1 MKGKACSA
9 QFMKRI
15 EGMVEAHEGK
25 HKDLVKFIAGQT
37 CLKPRQVQQLV
48 KGYQLEQEI
57 TQLPAFSV
65 GERIQPT
72 IYIECLGAPDPV
84 ALATQA
90 IEEDWTADQTRQ
102 EARRLKHVEI
112 HKTIPALPKGQFCL
126 LYADPPWQYGYQLE
140 REITRVSAFSEYS
153 EKPQPGIL
161 IQCLSAS
168 DPVTLAK
175 ETSVNRHFPEDPQP
189 SILYD
194 VCKCS
199 ESLHLEPPSLPE
211 GQYRCLVNM

>member
-1 MKGKACSA
+1 
-9 QFMKRI
+9 
-15 EGMVEAHEGK
+15 MVAAHEGK
-25 HKDLVKFIAGQT
+25 HKDLVKFISHQT
-37 CLKPRQVQQLV
+37 CLQERQVYNLV
-48 KGYQLEQEI
+48 GGLNLEKEVLQVTAI
-57 TQLPAFSV
+57 T
-65 GERIQPT
+65 ERPQPT
-72 IYIECLGAPDPV
+72 IFVESLPAPNPK
-84 ALATQA
+84 ALAKQA
-90 IEEDWTADQTRQ
+90 IEEGWTAQETRQ

-126 LYADPPWQYGYQLE
+126 RYADPPWQYGYQLE

>member
-1 MKGKACSA
+1 
-9 QFMKRI
+9 
-15 EGMVEAHEGK
+15 MVAAHEGK
-25 HKDLVKFIAGQT
+25 HKDLVKFISGQT
-37 CLKPRQVQQLV
+37 CIGVRQVQRLV
-48 KGYQLEQEI
+48 
-57 TQLPAFSV
+57 S
-65 GERIQPT
+65 
-72 IYIECLGAPDPV
+72 
-84 ALATQA
+84 
-90 IEEDWTADQTRQ
+90 
-102 EARRLKHVEI
+102 
-112 HKTIPALPKGQFCL
+112 
-126 LYADPPWQYGYQLE
+126 GYQLE